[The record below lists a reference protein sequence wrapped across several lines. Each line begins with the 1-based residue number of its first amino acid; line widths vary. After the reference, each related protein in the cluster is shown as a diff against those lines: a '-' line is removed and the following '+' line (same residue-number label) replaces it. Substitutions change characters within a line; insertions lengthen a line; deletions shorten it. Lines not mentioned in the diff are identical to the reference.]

1 MADDDNLFAV
11 QVLAPDRVLLTGR
24 AEQVIM
30 RTDDG
35 DITFLDGHTPLVGA
49 VVPCVV
55 RVVRE
60 GEEEERL
67 AVHGGFVQ
75 VEQLDEVESDD
86 AGGGTGT
93 PSTDAGTRVTV
104 LASVAELSEEIDV
117 ERARVAQEAAQT
129 RVADLTAASGRGSS
143 ADGDEADTELAEAEA
158 AVKRAEVR
166 LEASGATTTA
176 AAS

>member
-30 RTDDG
+30 RTDEG

-49 VVPCVV
+49 AVPCVV

-60 GEEEERL
+60 GGDEERL

-75 VEQLDEVESDD
+75 VEQLEDGAGAEDTPAGAP
-86 AGGGTGT
+86 AGGPG
-93 PSTDAGTRVTV
+93 GTRVTV
-104 LASVAELSEEIDV
+104 LASVAELSDEIDT
-117 ERARVAQEAAQT
+117 ERARVAFEAAQA

-143 ADGDEADTELAEAEA
+143 GEGDQVDAELVEAEA
-158 AVKRAEVR
+158 GVRRAEVR
-166 LEASGATTTA
+166 LEAAGATTSTNA
-176 AAS
+176 

>member
-1 MADDDNLFAV
+1 MADDDNLFSV

-60 GEEEERL
+60 GEEEKRL

-75 VEQLDEVESDD
+75 VEQLADTEGDD
-86 AGGGTGT
+86 GAGTGAAG
-93 PSTDAGTRVTV
+93 TDAGTRVTV

-117 ERARVAQEAAQT
+117 ERARVA
-129 RVADLTAASGRGSS
+129 DLTAASGRGSS
-143 ADGDEADTELAEAEA
+143 ADGDGADAELVEAEA
-158 AVKRAEVR
+158 AVQRAEVR
-166 LEASGATTTA
+166 LEASGATA

>member
-30 RTDDG
+30 RTDEG

-55 RVVRE
+55 RLVRE
-60 GEEEERL
+60 GGDEERL

-75 VEQLDEVESDD
+75 VEQLEDEAGAEDTPASGAP
-86 AGGGTGT
+86 AGG
-93 PSTDAGTRVTV
+93 PAGTRVTV
-104 LASVAELSEEIDV
+104 LASVAELSDEIDT
-117 ERARVAQEAAQT
+117 ERARVALEAAQA

-143 ADGDEADTELAEAEA
+143 GEGDQVDAELVEAEA
-158 AVKRAEVR
+158 GVRRAEVR
-166 LEASGATTTA
+166 LEAAGATTSTSA
-176 AAS
+176 